1 MSKITAICQECNTQ
15 FEYDL
20 KPGFP
25 RKYCFEC
32 SEAKKAAFS
41 GGVPKP
47 KVYNAPSQPTQGSF
61 TATEQP
67 KTGIKEPTGEYQSLV
82 YTKTL
87 GANSYEVGKSGD
99 RFKLY
104 FETVEELQ
112 AKIKELKDAGLMVED
127 LDLRGMTDTRI
138 I

>member
-1 MSKITAICQECNTQ
+1 MTEITTICQECQKQ

-25 RKYCFEC
+25 RKYCFKC
-32 SEAKKAAFS
+32 SEAKKASFNS
-41 GGVPKP
+41 VQKPEDITTEKVPKSP
-47 KVYNAPSQPTQGSF
+47 QNGSN
-61 TATEQP
+61 
-67 KTGIKEPTGEYQSLV
+67 KIKEPTGEYQSLV
-82 YTKTL
+82 YNKTL
-87 GANSYEVGKSGD
+87 AANSYEVGKSGD

-127 LDLRGMTDTRI
+127 FVEEDLRGIATQKAFE
-138 I
+138 